1 MRSRPLLCDSW
12 TRQRSIPAL
21 ASTGNTSCG
30 DWNFRPLVCIYKK
43 LTKHHKYGSEEDKY
57 ILTSRPVLKYK
68 THMWGS
74 TAASLG
80 RGEDPSPLLM
90 WGTANTCDLHQLQ
103 KMTTLLF
110 LSYWELNTE
119 ICIELHHRPFFIFW
133 VRVLP
138 SCLSW
143 AQIYNP
149 PASAFQSVGIT
160 GMSQLLLSCVLFSF
174 LFLPNENIVQGPGI

>member
-80 RGEDPSPLLM
+80 CGEDPSPLLM
-90 WGTANTCDLHQLQ
+90 WGNGKHVRFTPVTENDYYVVLVILGTEHRDLHWATSSALFY
-103 KMTTLLF
+103 F
-110 LSYWELNTE
+110 LSQGLAKLLKLGPN
-119 ICIELHHRPFFIFW
+119 LQS
-133 VRVLP
+133 
-138 SCLSW
+138 SCLSLSECGDYRHEPTA
-143 AQIYNP
+143 AQLC
-149 PASAFQSVGIT
+149 AF
-160 GMSQLLLSCVLFSF
+160 FFPF
-174 LFLPNENIVQGPGI
+174 LA